1 VNPTWV
7 DLKGVDSVPETVH
20 HVICDI
26 NIQKHISMIQNARV
40 DAILDNVQTTE
51 LINQTIA
58 VIKKES
64 SRVKTEENSGGKAV
78 VVKPYASLFKSTD
91 SMQEIKSLLIKAIK
105 QQVLIQIIDKFN
117 MSQCMIF
124 CRTNLDCDNL
134 ETFLC
139 AYSGGRKF
147 TERLETGK
155 EHAYSCCVLGG
166 MRSMEERRRNLEAFK
181 AGEVRFM
188 ICTDVAAR
196 GIDIQGE

>member
-1 VNPTWV
+1 
-7 DLKGVDSVPETVH
+7 
-20 HVICDI
+20 
-26 NIQKHISMIQNARV
+26 M
-40 DAILDNVQTTE
+40 QTTE

-64 SRVKTEENSGGKAV
+64 ARVKSSDTSQQV
-78 VVKPYASLFKSTD
+78 TPYTSLFASKDNSKINLPEV
-91 SMQEIKSLLIKAIK
+91 QSLLIKAIK
-105 QQVLIQIIDKFN
+105 QQILIQIIDKFN

-139 AYSGGRKF
+139 ALSNGQKLK
-147 TERLETGK
+147 ERMETGK

-166 MRSMEERRRNLEAFK
+166 MRSMEERRRSLEAFK
-181 AGEVRFM
+181 AGEVRFL

-196 GIDIQGE
+196 GIDVQGEYIFIYVYIWYYLFIHLFH